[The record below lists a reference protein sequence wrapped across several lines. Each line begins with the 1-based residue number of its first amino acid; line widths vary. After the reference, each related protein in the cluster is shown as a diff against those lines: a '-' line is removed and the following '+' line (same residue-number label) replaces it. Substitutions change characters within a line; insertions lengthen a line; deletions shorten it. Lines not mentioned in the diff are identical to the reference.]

1 MIYHS
6 ENTFYNQNFSQ
17 EYEIYENSI
26 NISNTYII
34 LCQGFS
40 LSLRYWKKD
49 FIMQLLY
56 NLDIQGIILFNYRG
70 FRSKTKPK
78 NEDLGTNELSVK
90 MLAKDLYQFIQY
102 LETKISLKKFCLIG
116 HSMGSFIVQQFISDF
131 FSPKLSHI
139 IFIVGGC
146 LCNFDL
152 HMTKEKMEFF
162 LRNRESFSSKQFDC
176 TISTVMSYLSAIY
189 QARVDENCC
198 QSFENYKIPFL
209 YLQSGNESIIT
220 FTQND
225 DCILSSW
232 QKKYLEHVIVSE
244 TSHNMVEENS
254 NRILQEIIKFFK

>member
-1 MIYHS
+1 MISHY
-6 ENTFYNQNFSQ
+6 ENTFYNQNFFQ
-17 EYEIYENSI
+17 EYEIYKNSL
-26 NISNTYII
+26 NTSNNYII

-56 NLDIQGIILFNYRG
+56 NLNIQGIILFNYRG
-70 FRSKTKPK
+70 FRSKISPK

-90 MLAKDLYQFIQY
+90 LLARDLYQLINY
-102 LETKISLKKFCLIG
+102 LESKITLKKYCLIG
-116 HSMGSFIVQQFISDF
+116 HSMGSFIVQRFISDF
-131 FSPKLSHI
+131 FSTKLSHI

-152 HMTKEKMEFF
+152 HMTKDKMQFF
-162 LRNRESFSSKQFDC
+162 LKNRESFSSKQFDC
-176 TISTVMSYLSAIY
+176 TISTVMAYFSAMY
-189 QARVDENCC
+189 KARVDANCC

-209 YLQSGNESIIT
+209 YLESGNESIIT
-220 FTQND
+220 FTENN

-254 NRILQEIIKFFK
+254 KRIVQEIIKFFK